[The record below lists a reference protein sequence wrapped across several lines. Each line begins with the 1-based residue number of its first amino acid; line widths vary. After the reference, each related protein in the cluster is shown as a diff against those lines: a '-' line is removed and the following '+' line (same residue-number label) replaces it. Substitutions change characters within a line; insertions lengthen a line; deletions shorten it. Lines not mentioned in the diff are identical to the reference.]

1 MKTAIAA
8 VFLLLLF
15 SFSLAESVDSLA
27 PTGFVNDFAGV
38 LLPNESA
45 ALEQKLSEYEKN
57 SSNEVTVVI
66 VNNMGGD
73 YVEHYAVTLFEK
85 WGIGKEKQDNGVL
98 LLFSME
104 EREVRFEVGY
114 GLEGMVT
121 DGRAKRII
129 EARVVPNF
137 KNGGYYTGIDSA
149 VDQVI
154 YFAGGGEEQI
164 TPLPAWQ
171 SAIVGAWI
179 LLLPFAF
186 VGIFAGIAA
195 LAYIGHK
202 NKGKL
207 PTRGSRISAAIAA
220 LGGNLLIVPML
231 AILLFEVSFILSILL
246 AVASLISIYL
256 AWKWG
261 GAGVKGGSS
270 GGGYWGGGF
279 GGMGGGF
286 GGGSSSGGFGG
297 FGGGMSG
304 GGGAGGRW

>member
-1 MKTAIAA
+1 MEKQVQLKLFAA
-8 VFLLLLF
+8 AALFLLVLPA
-15 SFSLAESVDSLA
+15 FSLAEPLESLK
-27 PTGFVNDFAGV
+27 PSGYVNDFAGV
-38 LLPNESA
+38 LSPEQKAS
-45 ALEQKLSEYEKN
+45 LEQKLADYEAN

-66 VNNMGGD
+66 VGNMDGD

-85 WGIGKEKQDNGVL
+85 WGIGKEKADNGVL
-98 LLFSME
+98 LLFAME

-114 GLEGMVT
+114 GLEGSVT

-129 EARVVPNF
+129 EGSVVPNF
-137 KNGGYYTGIDSA
+137 RNGDYYAGIDAA
-149 VDQVI
+149 VDGVI
-154 YFAGGGEEQI
+154 YYAGGGEEVFV
-164 TPLPAWQ
+164 PLPAWQ

-179 LLLPFAF
+179 LLLPFAIA
-186 VGIFAGIAA
+186 GILGGIAA

-207 PTRGSRISAAIAA
+207 PTTSSRISAAVAA

-261 GAGVKGGSS
+261 GAGIKGGSG

-286 GGGSSSGGFGG
+286 EGGGY
-297 FGGGMSG
+297 
-304 GGGAGGRW
+304 GGAY